1 MVLPRDE
8 CLCCSLGSR
17 QRDSG
22 VVVVVGGGG
31 NDVAWVHDAV
41 EAFPWADILRHQVLG
56 PCTDGQGRAGHYAVA
71 AAADDDYVDVD
82 GMECG
87 NADR

>member
-8 CLCCSLGSR
+8 GLCCSLGSS

-22 VVVVVGGGG
+22 GDGNGGS
-31 NDVAWVHDAV
+31 WVHG
-41 EAFPWADILRHQVLG
+41 AFPWAYILRHQVLD
-56 PCTDGQGRAGHYAVA
+56 PCTDGPGRAEHYAV